1 MSKVKFIEV
10 VEQLFASNAVDS
22 EAVAYFEKTIK
33 AKRVNAK
40 DVEKANVIK
49 QAIES
54 VLTKS
59 GKAMDRTEIANTIY
73 DAGEF
78 PEEYMLNDKGT
89 VAYNSITAYAN
100 QMVTAKILTKQE
112 VKNGKFKRIVYAI
125 AQ

>member
-1 MSKVKFIEV
+1 MSKVKFIEA

-59 GKAMDRTEIANTIY
+59 GKAMDRTEIANIIY

-78 PEEYMLNDKGT
+78 PEEYLLNDKGT

-100 QMVTAKILTKQE
+100 QMVTAGILSKQE
-112 VKNGKFKRIVYAI
+112 VKNGKFKRMVYAI

>member
-22 EAVAYFEKTIK
+22 EAIAYFEKTIK

-54 VLTKS
+54 VLARS
-59 GKAMDRTEIANTIY
+59 GKAMDRTEIANIIY

-78 PEEYMLNDKGT
+78 PEEYLLNDKGT

-100 QMVTAKILTKQE
+100 QMVTAGILSKQE
-112 VKNGKFKRIVYAI
+112 VKNGKFKRMVYAI

>member
-54 VLTKS
+54 VLARS
-59 GKAMDRTEIANTIY
+59 GKAMDRTEIANIIY

-78 PEEYMLNDKGT
+78 PEEYLLNDKGT

-100 QMVTAKILTKQE
+100 QMVTAGILSKQE
-112 VKNGKFKRIVYAI
+112 VKNGKFKRMVYAI

>member
-1 MSKVKFIEV
+1 MSKVKFIEA

-54 VLTKS
+54 VLTRS
-59 GKAMDRTEIANTIY
+59 GKAMDRTEIANIIY

-78 PEEYMLNDKGT
+78 PEEYLLNDKGT

-100 QMVTAKILTKQE
+100 QMVTAGILSKQE
-112 VKNGKFKRIVYAI
+112 VKNGKFKRMVYAI

>member
-1 MSKVKFIEV
+1 MSKVKFIEA

-54 VLTKS
+54 VLTRS

>member
-1 MSKVKFIEV
+1 MSKVKFIEA

>member
-54 VLTKS
+54 VLTRS
-59 GKAMDRTEIANTIY
+59 GKAMDRTEIANIIY

-78 PEEYMLNDKGT
+78 PEEYLLNDKGT

-100 QMVTAKILTKQE
+100 QMVTAGILSKQE
-112 VKNGKFKRIVYAI
+112 VKNGKFKRMVYAI

>member
-54 VLTKS
+54 VLAKS
-59 GKAMDRTEIANTIY
+59 GKAMDRTEIANIIY

-78 PEEYMLNDKGT
+78 PEEYLLNDKGT

-100 QMVTAKILTKQE
+100 QMVTAGILSKQE
-112 VKNGKFKRIVYAI
+112 VKNGKFKRMVYAI

>member
-1 MSKVKFIEV
+1 MSKVKFIEA

-112 VKNGKFKRIVYAI
+112 VKSGKFKRIVYAI

>member
-1 MSKVKFIEV
+1 MSKVKFIEA

-54 VLTKS
+54 VLARS
-59 GKAMDRTEIANTIY
+59 GKAMDRTEIANIIY

-78 PEEYMLNDKGT
+78 PEEYLLNDKGT

-100 QMVTAKILTKQE
+100 QMVTAGILSKQE
-112 VKNGKFKRIVYAI
+112 VKNGKFKRMVYAI